1 MCFKIGNKRKKN
13 TKYRIEIKKD
23 MLDAKEY
30 LGNEAVAWSSYN

>member
-1 MCFKIGNKRKKN
+1 MCLKSGKKENKYKIQNRN
-13 TKYRIEIKKD
+13 KKD

>member
-1 MCFKIGNKRKKN
+1 MCFKLVTTENKDKIQNRN
-13 TKYRIEIKKD
+13 KKD

>member
-1 MCFKIGNKRKKN
+1 MCFKIGKKENKYKIQNRN
-13 TKYRIEIKKD
+13 KKD